1 MLTFRLRF
9 YPSPCLTLELY
20 IATIATLVNNKK
32 HFFYF
37 FFGTNTEIRGT
48 SNQMNNCSDKERPPV
63 GGSGGRLVTEQ
74 LFGSLG
80 RFRSMRRSRPD
91 PEQLFRRAAR
101 PRKGPATCCKS
112 SRASRGGIPRSYPD
126 PEARCQPRPRSRTIL
141 LKLPMQRPIPPHGAR
156 NGI

>member
-1 MLTFRLRF
+1 
-9 YPSPCLTLELY
+9 
-20 IATIATLVNNKK
+20 
-32 HFFYF
+32 
-37 FFGTNTEIRGT
+37 
-48 SNQMNNCSDKERPPV
+48 MNNCSDKERPPV

-126 PEARCQPRPRSRTIL
+126 PEARCQPRPRSRTIFR
-141 LKLPMQRPIPPHGAR
+141 KPRCNAR
-156 NGI
+156 SPRMVRAMGFSGLYAILNCILWVIFNNHYIWCCIHHS